1 MTKKAKKHQEPTKAK
16 LHIRN
21 LHREKYNLSA
31 LVNRVPPLK
40 AYIIQNV
47 KGEDTIKF
55 ADPEAVMLLNKA
67 LLLTHYDIDHWEL
80 PSGYLCPPIPG
91 RADYIHHASDLLAGK
106 NFGKIPKAHLFDA
119 GVGANCIYP
128 ILGTVLYDWTF
139 VGSEIDGFAIAH
151 ATDLLHKNERLQD
164 KVQLRQ
170 QVNHANVLKGVLKSE
185 ELFDLVICNP
195 PFHQSAQDAQEQAD
209 RKVKNLNKGKALETQ
224 LNFGGQINELWCPGG
239 ERRFISTLINESKEM
254 SKQCF
259 WFTSLVSKAAHL
271 KALQD
276 SLDFHQA
283 VEVRTIN
290 MTQGNKSSR
299 ILAWT
304 FLTKEE
310 QVEWRKSRWEKK

>member
-1 MTKKAKKHQEPTKAK
+1 MQSKKNQLPKEKTQLHPRNKHRGRYEFAK
-16 LHIRN
+16 LIDTSPELAQFVKPNKYGNQSINFFDPVAVKTLN
-21 LHREKYNLSA
+21 L
-31 LVNRVPPLK
+31 
-40 AYIIQNV
+40 
-47 KGEDTIKF
+47 
-55 ADPEAVMLLNKA
+55 A
-67 LLLTHYDIDHWEL
+67 LLKQYYNIKYWDI
-80 PSGYLCPPIPG
+80 PKYYLCPPIPG

-106 NFGKIPKAHLFDA
+106 NFGKIPKAHLFDV

-151 ATDLLHKNERLQD
+151 ATDLLHKNKRLQD

-170 QVNHANVLKGVLKSE
+170 QVNHANVLKGVLKSD

-224 LNFGGQINELWCPGG
+224 LNFGGQTNELWCPGG

-276 SLDFHQA
+276 SLDLQKSTRKIGCRSDVDVLMFASCDLA
-283 VEVRTIN
+283 V
-290 MTQGNKSSR
+290 QKG
-299 ILAWT
+299 
-304 FLTKEE
+304 F
-310 QVEWRKSRWEKK
+310 